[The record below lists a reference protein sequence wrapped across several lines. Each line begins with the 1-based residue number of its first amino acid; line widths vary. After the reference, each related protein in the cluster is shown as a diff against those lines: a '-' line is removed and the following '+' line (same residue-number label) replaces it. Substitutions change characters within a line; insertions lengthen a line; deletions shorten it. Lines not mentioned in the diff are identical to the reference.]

1 MINPALEMRRLA
13 GKFALLFAG
22 VYALGVFGTVVAAIT
37 GPGIPLWGWLL
48 LPLPALAFVPSVKD
62 AVRLHRT
69 TDPAQMTVLWRRCLL
84 LAVLGLTTFVAVALI
99 IGNAS

>member
-1 MINPALEMRRLA
+1 MIDPGLEMRRLA

-22 VYALGVFGTVVAAIT
+22 VYALGVFGAAIAAAT

-48 LPLPALAFVPSVKD
+48 LPLPTIAFLPSVRD

-69 TDPAQMTVLWRRCLL
+69 TDAAQMTTLWRRCLL
-84 LAVLGLTTFVAVALI
+84 LAVVGMALFVAAALI